1 MYASV
6 VKYILQIFFVLF
18 IGYGCYDY
26 GYKKSETKYL
36 TITNKQLQE
45 QEARYQGLQQKL
57 KQTQQDKENE
67 IKAIN
72 SKHNAI
78 VSSLRNRP
86 ERITSKENNDCP
98 SVCTRTGSTGE
109 QLFREDAEFLIG
121 EASKAMIL
129 KESLTACRRYL
140 LEINQ

>member
-1 MYASV
+1 M
-6 VKYILQIFFVLF
+6 VKYILQIVFVLF
-18 IGYGCYDY
+18 IGYISYDY
-26 GYKKSETKYL
+26 GYKTAY
-36 TITNKQLQE
+36 NKQTDIYINQLKNQEIKYQDLQKKFV
-45 QEARYQGLQQKL
+45 L
-57 KQTQQDKENE
+57 TQLDKENE

-72 SKHNAI
+72 SKHDAI

-86 ERITSKENNDCP
+86 ERATIKENNDC
-98 SVCTRTGSTGE
+98 SAVCSGAGSTGE

-140 LEINQ
+140 LEIN

>member
-1 MYASV
+1 MI
-6 VKYILQIFFVLF
+6 KYILYTVFALF
-18 IGYGCYDY
+18 IGYVCYDY
-26 GYKKSETKYL
+26 GYKTAYDKQTKSYIKQLENQETKYQELQKKIVL
-36 TITNKQLQE
+36 TQLS
-45 QEARYQGLQQKL
+45 
-57 KQTQQDKENE
+57 KENE

-86 ERITSKENNDCP
+86 ERITIKETNSCT
-98 SVCTRTGSTGE
+98 SVCSGTGSTGE

-129 KESLTACRRYL
+129 RESLTACRRYL